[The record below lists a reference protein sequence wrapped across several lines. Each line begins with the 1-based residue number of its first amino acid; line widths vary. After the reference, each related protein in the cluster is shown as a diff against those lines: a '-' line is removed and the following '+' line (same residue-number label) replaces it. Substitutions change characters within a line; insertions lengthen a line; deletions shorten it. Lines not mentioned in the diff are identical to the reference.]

1 MMAIIAKNE
10 KFETVGF
17 EVVANGRTVF
27 SWGVHP
33 DRMFNFVKDVNAN
46 DWLTDIFTLV
56 EMARDIRNEEAFCQ
70 HFFEAVADSE
80 HIRIDEGH
88 GVNLSKSEA
97 RIASLKARMQNIIAN
112 IM

>member
-1 MMAIIAKNE
+1 MKATIAKNE

-33 DRMFNFVKDVNAN
+33 DRMFNFVKDVNAQ

-56 EMARDIRNEEAFCQ
+56 EINRDIRNEEEFVM
-70 HFFEAVADSE
+70 HFFEAAADSE
-80 HIRIDEGH
+80 HLKNNNAP
-88 GVNLSKSEA
+88 VNFSKSQK
-97 RIASLKARMQNIIAN
+97 RIESLKARMQNIIAN